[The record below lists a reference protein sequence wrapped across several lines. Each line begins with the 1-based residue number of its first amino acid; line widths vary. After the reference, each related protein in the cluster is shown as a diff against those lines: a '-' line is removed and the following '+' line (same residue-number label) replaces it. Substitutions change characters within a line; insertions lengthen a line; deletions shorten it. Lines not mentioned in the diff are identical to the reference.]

1 MTKKR
6 IVYLFGAGATQA
18 VIKDIDP
25 EKSLMTEDI
34 QELISSNYS
43 KKGIDSAIWNEL
55 ITKGNDIEHLIS
67 VLESHYNYST
77 SDKIRKYYWQ
87 ALVKLIKDLS
97 KSPPENLYTVLC
109 DLHKNV
115 ESLQEELVCFIT
127 LNYEDLLEQ
136 SLKKHLKYDIDYAI
150 DTPSNRSKG
159 NKARILKL
167 HGSFNWINT
176 RPIQI
181 KSMTAIQHKETL
193 WIPPG
198 VEKRKDNYPFN
209 LLWGEALECLME
221 CDILRIVGCSLSRND
236 WGLIPILYTVQRFS
250 DKEQKVQIEIID
262 FVETGKNIKK
272 NYRYLDVKQINEIQ
286 EIIAY
291 YRRQL
296 PKSSDEERDM
306 EIITQFS
313 DKDKMNP
320 FKTWLDAKIDQIV
333 KEDNEKGTDSI
344 KAAEYVR
351 NFYYKEPKL

>member
-1 MTKKR
+1 MAKKK

-18 VIKDIDP
+18 VIRQIDP
-25 EKSLMTEDI
+25 EKSLMTKDI
-34 QELISSNYS
+34 QGLIRSKYS
-43 KKGIDSAIWNEL
+43 KKGIDPAIWNEL
-55 ITKGNDIEHLIS
+55 VTEGNDVEHLIS

-87 ALVKLIKDLS
+87 ALVRLIKDLS
-97 KSPPENLYTVLC
+97 KSPPENLYTVLY

-115 ESLQEELVCFIT
+115 ESLQEELICFIT

-136 SLKKHLKYDIDYAI
+136 SLKKHLNFDIDYAI
-150 DTPSNRSKG
+150 ATLSSGDKR
-159 NKARILKL
+159 NKARVLKL

-176 RPIQI
+176 RPIRI

-209 LLWGEALECLME
+209 LLWGEALECLMK
-221 CDILRIVGCSLSRND
+221 CDIVRLIGCSLSRND
-236 WGLIPILYTVQRFS
+236 WGLIPILYTVQRFNEK
-250 DKEQKVQIEIID
+250 DQNIQIEIID
-262 FVETGKNIKK
+262 FVEAGRNIKI
-272 NYRYLDVKQINEIQ
+272 NYRYLNVKQITEID

-296 PKSSDEERDM
+296 PNSSDEECNNEM
-306 EIITQFS
+306 IAQFS

-320 FKTWLDAKIDQIV
+320 FQAWLDAKIDQLV
-333 KEDNEKGTDSI
+333 NENGSDSI
-344 KAAEYVR
+344 NKAKYVY
-351 NFYYKEPKL
+351 NFYNKESKL